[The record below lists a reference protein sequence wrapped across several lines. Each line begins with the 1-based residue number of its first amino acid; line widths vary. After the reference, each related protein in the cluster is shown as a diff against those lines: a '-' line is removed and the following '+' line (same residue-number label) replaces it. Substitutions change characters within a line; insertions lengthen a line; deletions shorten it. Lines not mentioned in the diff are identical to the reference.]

1 MLPSPALGLYHAVW
15 AESQGCQSRQ
25 ECWQTPVPRDLGRG
39 KLGAL
44 ARARGGRD
52 SLPVPTTI
60 ANSARASGHSS
71 VHSLAPNSTGAV
83 SNITVAC
90 SSATSAL
97 GQSAVS
103 ISTRGCRAAASFCL
117 TKPTTWASS
126 DASRAWALAP
136 PPA

>member
-1 MLPSPALGLYHAVW
+1 MAFLPLPVLGIYLAVW
-15 AESQGCQSRQ
+15 VEEPVCQSRQ
-25 ECWQTPVPRDLGRG
+25 ECWQTPVLRDLGRG

-44 ARARGGRD
+44 AKARGGRD

-83 SNITVAC
+83 SNITVAY
-90 SSATSAL
+90 SSDTSVL

-103 ISTRGCRAAASFCL
+103 MPLEFGLIL
-117 TKPTTWASS
+117 
-126 DASRAWALAP
+126 
-136 PPA
+136 